1 MEKQPKEQKIREK
14 FPVVPM
20 VIVNKAQF
28 KRRTF
33 PTPNVILQLVN
44 GRPRNLK
51 FEWPTWEFRQR
62 SDFVSN
68 VELFFHVPNLI
79 HKLL

>member
-14 FPVVPM
+14 FPVVPI

-33 PTPNVILQLVN
+33 PTPNVILRL
-44 GRPRNLK
+44 
-51 FEWPTWEFRQR
+51 
-62 SDFVSN
+62 S
-68 VELFFHVPNLI
+68 
-79 HKLL
+79 

>member
-14 FPVVPM
+14 FPVVPI

-33 PTPNVILQLVN
+33 PTLNVILPL
-44 GRPRNLK
+44 
-51 FEWPTWEFRQR
+51 
-62 SDFVSN
+62 S
-68 VELFFHVPNLI
+68 
-79 HKLL
+79 